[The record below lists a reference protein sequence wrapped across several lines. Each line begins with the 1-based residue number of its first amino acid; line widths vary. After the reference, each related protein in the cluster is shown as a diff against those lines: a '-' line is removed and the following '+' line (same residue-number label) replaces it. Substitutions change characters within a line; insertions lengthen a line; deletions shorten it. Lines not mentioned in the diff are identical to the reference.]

1 MWYIEWVYLFEI
13 KFKGCVFLKSKKL
26 IAVIAGAA
34 LMLPLAAC
42 GNKAVATTSGGK
54 ITESEYYSSMKQTS
68 NGKQVLQ
75 QMILDK
81 VLQKEYGKQV
91 SDKQVNAQYNTY
103 KNQYGDQ
110 FSAFLQQNG
119 MTEKSLKQQLRSNL
133 LLEAAV
139 RDYSHIT
146 TKQINKQWKEYQP
159 KVQTAEILV
168 GSRSDAEDIINQLND
183 SDNKYKTFKKLAKSK
198 STDTSNN
205 KAGGRVPAFDN
216 TDTSLDSA
224 YKKAAFKLKTGE
236 YTTTPV
242 KTDEGYQVIYMIEH
256 PAKGNKSA
264 HINDLK
270 NQIVTENMN
279 NRTFLHKVVSNV
291 LKKGNVS
298 IKDNDEKNILDDYL
312 NSNGATSN
320 SGNLGNSSTGT
331 NSSSAGN

>member
-1 MWYIEWVYLFEI
+1 M
-13 KFKGCVFLKSKKL
+13 KSKKL
-26 IAVIAGAA
+26 IAIIAGAA

-54 ITESEYYSSMKQTS
+54 ITESQYYSSMKQTS

-81 VLQKEYGKQV
+81 VLEKEYGKQV

-103 KNQYGDQ
+103 KNQYGSQ

-146 TKQINKQWKEYQP
+146 NKQINKQWKKYQP

-168 GSRSDAEDIINQLND
+168 GSKADAEDIINQLNNA
-183 SDNKYKTFKKLAKSK
+183 DNKYKTFKKLAKSK

-205 KAGGRVPAFDN
+205 KAGGKVPAFDN
-216 TDTSLDSA
+216 TDTSMDSA

-242 KTDEGYQVIYMIEH
+242 KTDDGYQVIYMIEH
-256 PAKGNKSA
+256 PAKGKKSA
-264 HINDLK
+264 HISDLK
-270 NQIVTENMN
+270 NQIVQENMN

-298 IKDNDEKNILDDYL
+298 IKDNDEKDILDDYL
-312 NSNGATSN
+312 NSNGSTSN
-320 SGNLGNSSTGT
+320 SGSLGNSSST
-331 NSSSAGN
+331 NSSASSSN